1 MAKKPTKIKLSTEP
15 YKGVRDF
22 YPEDMSLEKYIWRVM
37 SQTAESFGYL
47 EYSASILE
55 PTEIY
60 EAKTGEEIVN
70 NQTYTFRDRGD
81 RKVTL
86 RPEMTPTVARM
97 VAGKRRELSFPL
109 RWYSIPNLF
118 RYERP
123 QKGRLR
129 EHYQLNVDIFG
140 VDDLRA
146 EIEIIGVAKAIMN
159 NFGVSDDKFEIRV
172 SSRKILDEYL
182 KKNYNLPDKE
192 IAKVQKLLDKRNK
205 IKDYDEEIRKIIPR
219 GFEVSIIKPEGK
231 LLELINSLNAIGIN
245 NIKFDPALVRG
256 FDYYTDIVFE
266 VYDTSG
272 ENNRS
277 LFGGGRYDN
286 LSSIFGEEGI
296 PAVGF
301 GMGDVTIRDVLLTYK
316 LSPEYKS
323 PAKLY
328 ICVLGEKYLS
338 GAMKLASKLRAE
350 GINTAVD
357 LSLKNVGDQVKYA
370 DKNKIP
376 YIVCFGEEEQNNEAY
391 KLKKL
396 SSGEETRLGTTGLIT
411 ALK

>member
-316 LSPEYKS
+316 LLPEYKS

-328 ICVLGEKYLS
+328 ICVLGEKYLN